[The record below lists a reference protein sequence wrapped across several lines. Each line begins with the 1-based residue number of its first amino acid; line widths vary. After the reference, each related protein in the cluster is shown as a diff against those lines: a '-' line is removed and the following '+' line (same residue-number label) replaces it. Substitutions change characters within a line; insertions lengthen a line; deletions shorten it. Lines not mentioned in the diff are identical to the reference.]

1 MSKHKTVND
10 IPEIALIGLYEP
22 AEESEWEDRPHT
34 AATLTA
40 RRVRNEQSTK
50 STTPPASPHERT

>member
-1 MSKHKTVND
+1 MSKQKTVNG

-22 AEESEWEDRPHT
+22 AEESEWEDCPHT

-40 RRVRNEQSTK
+40 RRIRGEQSAQD
-50 STTPPASPHERT
+50 TTPPTSPRERR